1 MKRIVLVLLMLF
13 FVVSG
18 CSGFKQ
24 VKVPETIQKTD
35 MQENKTDCVEADYKN
50 DGRVFIKVLC
60 PGRVIHVVARLK
72 PQSNYAILIGKN
84 PIVIAKSSPEGII
97 VFVNQFGDDVE
108 MIPEI
113 PDEELKKIK
122 TNPPAHK
129 ATADKPAYA
138 PGASADKGGE

>member
-1 MKRIVLVLLMLF
+1 MKKLLMVLMALVF
-13 FVVSG
+13 VSG
-18 CSGFKQ
+18 CAARQ
-24 VKVPETIQKTD
+24 IMKVPGTVQKTD
-35 MQENKTDCVEADYKN
+35 TWDCIEADYKS
-50 DGRVFIKVLC
+50 DGGIFIKVLC
-60 PGRVIHVVARLK
+60 PGRIIHVVTKLK
-72 PQSNYAILIGKN
+72 SYTDYAILIGKN

-108 MIPEI
+108 LIPEI

-129 ATADKPAYA
+129 ATVDKPAYA